1 MFGVGM
7 PELMII
13 FVIALLVFGPKEL
26 PKIAKTLGKAMA
38 ELRRASDDLR
48 DGIQR
53 EIDNATRE
61 EPETPPVTPEPVASA
76 ESIPVA
82 PSATAEEGVTTPT
95 DAPEDVTAG
104 EANQQVAEAAAQAAS
119 AETGEGAPTAVQ
131 LTIPIITGEPSNGR
145 GAPADSV
152 EAPAPAD
159 APTDAAPKIETAPPP
174 PVQPAGT
181 RNA

>member
-61 EPETPPVTPEPVASA
+61 ETAPPPVAPEPVPSA
-76 ESIPVA
+76 ESIPVT
-82 PSATAEEGVTTPT
+82 PPATAEEGASAPAGTPSGVAAEHG
-95 DAPEDVTAG
+95 DQHLG
-104 EANQQVAEAAAQAAS
+104 EPAQPAEAA
-119 AETGEGAPTAVQ
+119 EGAQTPVQ
-131 LTIPIITGEPSNGR
+131 LTIPIVTGEPVNGR
-145 GAPADSV
+145 GTSDDSV
-152 EAPAPAD
+152 ETPAAPDGATD
-159 APTDAAPKIETAPPP
+159 APPKMAAAPLPPA
-174 PVQPAGT
+174 QTAGT

>member
-53 EIDNATRE
+53 EIDNATKE
-61 EPETPPVTPEPVASA
+61 EPEAPPVTPEPVPSA

-82 PSATAEEGVTTPT
+82 PAATAEGGATAPT
-95 DAPEDVTAG
+95 DVPSGLAAG
-104 EANQQVAEAAAQAAS
+104 QANQQVAEAAAQAAHPE
-119 AETGEGAPTAVQ
+119 AGEGAPTAVQ
-131 LTIPIITGEPSNGR
+131 LTIPIITGEPPNGR
-145 GAPADSV
+145 GVPADSV

-159 APTDAAPKIETAPPP
+159 APTDAAPKIEAAPPAP
-174 PVQPAGT
+174 AQPAGT